1 MAKATLLSLKA
12 KAELLAARDE
22 MSALADAAL
31 AALSESEE
39 PVGAQVPNADPNDQ
53 GKATAPLARPVATPA
68 RAFEKC
74 ISSDAQ
80 PGIQQLW
87 DDEFGCQEASPVQA
101 SVSTDPYGDGSI
113 LGTETENDASD
124 DDDIIGPESQLNRS

>member
-1 MAKATLLSLKA
+1 MLTPITKGRQQPLL
-12 KAELLAARDE
+12 
-22 MSALADAAL
+22 
-31 AALSESEE
+31 
-39 PVGAQVPNADPNDQ
+39 PDPS
-53 GKATAPLARPVATPA
+53 KKPA